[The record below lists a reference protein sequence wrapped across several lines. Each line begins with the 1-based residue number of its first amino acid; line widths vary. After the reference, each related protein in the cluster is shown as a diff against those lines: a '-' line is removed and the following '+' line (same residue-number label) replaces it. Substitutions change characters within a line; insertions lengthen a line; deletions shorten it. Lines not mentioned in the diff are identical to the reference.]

1 MHILGFQLHT
11 HTPKQALAF
20 YTHILGMQLRD
31 THSSPSHTTYTLGF
45 GNSTR
50 YIQLIHPLNTASSTY
65 QHHPQDNY
73 WKFSLFVEDIQR
85 SYQKIAAHQ
94 HPISEPFQLGDI
106 GYLAHTADSE
116 QHHIELIQTTF
127 KNHPPLQAAPETS
140 DPLGELPVLGLLTIR
155 TADPIQAIRF
165 YETVLDMQLLVRM
178 QVNRGN
184 GFSLYFLGSKQHTA
198 PSPDIDAIENRHWLY
213 QQDDLFI
220 EIQHYWGNQG
230 DANYQLN
237 PSNNGLTQTHFVG
250 DLEILQTRLQALRI
264 AYTTQTNP
272 HNQQQT
278 MHFHAPDGHVL
289 VVEAN
294 TP

>member
-31 THSSPSHTTYTLGF
+31 THSSPNHTIYTLGF

-50 YIQLIHPLNTASSTY
+50 YIQLTHPLNTPPSTY

-85 SYQKIAAHQ
+85 SYQKIVAHQ

-116 QHHIELIQTTF
+116 QHHIELIQKTF
-127 KNHPPLQAAPETS
+127 KNHPLLQAAPETS

-155 TADPIQAIRF
+155 TTDPIQAIRF

-184 GFSLYFLGSKQHTA
+184 GFSLYFLGSKQHT
-198 PSPDIDAIENRHWLY
+198 PPNPDIDAIENRHWLY
-213 QQDDLFI
+213 QQNDLFI

-237 PSNNGLTQTHFVG
+237 PSNNGLAQTHFAG
-250 DLEILQTRLQALRI
+250 DLDALQTRLQALRI
-264 AYTTQTNP
+264 AYTTQTHP

-278 MHFHAPDGHVL
+278 MCFHAPDGHVL
-289 VVEAN
+289 VVEAS
-294 TP
+294 